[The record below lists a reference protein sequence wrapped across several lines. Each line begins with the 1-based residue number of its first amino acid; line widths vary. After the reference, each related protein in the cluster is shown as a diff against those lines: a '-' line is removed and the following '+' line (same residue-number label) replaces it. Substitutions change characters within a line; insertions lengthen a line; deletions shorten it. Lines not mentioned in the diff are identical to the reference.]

1 MYLIFKLREKSCNYC
16 STLLCFMVQSFYKI
30 TQLFTTAF
38 PDFVHGLISS
48 NEINIPV
55 YNFNRFLKK
64 IHRVF

>member
-55 YNFNRFLKK
+55 YN
-64 IHRVF
+64 